1 MCSRSAAATSCR
13 STTAWCSTPPPTGRA
28 ARSRWPSDGRVK
40 ITFLCPHLRVAGGVR
55 AILTYAD
62 RLAASGHDVAVV
74 VEAKGGGRAL
84 WRSLTHAGPAWV
96 PGFRARVVWVNRWRA
111 NQLPEGDAGVATGGE
126 SAAAGAAGPARR
138 GREVFLVPRY
148 QS

>member
-40 ITFLCPHLRVAGGVR
+40 ITFLCPHLHIAGGVR

-62 RLAASGHDVAVV
+62 RLAATGHDVAVV
-74 VEAKGGGRAL
+74 VEAKGRGRAL
-84 WRSLTHAGPAWV
+84 WRSLTGAGPAWGR
-96 PGFRARVVWVNRWRA
+96 GFPARVVWGDRWRA
-111 NQLPEGDAGVATGGE
+111 GAPPPGGAGVATARA
-126 SAAAGAAGPARR
+126 AAAG
-138 GREVFLVPRY
+138 PRAPPP
-148 QS
+148 

>member
-40 ITFLCPHLRVAGGVR
+40 ITFLCPHLHIAGGVR

-62 RLAASGHDVAVV
+62 RLAATGHDVAVV
-74 VEAKGGGRAL
+74 VEAKGRGRAL
-84 WRSLTHAGPAWV
+84 WRSLTGAGPAWV
-96 PGFRARVVWVNRWRA
+96 RGFRARVVWVDRWRGGA
-111 NQLPEGDAGVATGGE
+111 PPPGGAGGGAGLPAGGGRPP
-126 SAAAGAAGPARR
+126 PAPPR
-138 GREVFLVPRY
+138 GR
-148 QS
+148 

>member
-1 MCSRSAAATSCR
+1 MS
-13 STTAWCSTPPPTGRA
+13 CSTPPRTAGA

-62 RLAASGHDVAVV
+62 RLAASGHDVAVG
-74 VEAKGGGRAL
+74 VEAKGCGRAL

-96 PGFRARVVWVNRWRA
+96 PGFPARVGWGDRWR
-111 NQLPEGDAGVATGGE
+111 GE
-126 SAAAGAAGPARR
+126 PAAP
-138 GREVFLVPRY
+138 GR
-148 QS
+148 